1 MGHPALNIPA
11 REKGQDRPPIFV
23 HSSIDDLD
31 LTLEAFRVYS
41 HLSRRWGDGTHDSVG
56 SYSKIG
62 EHCFRAS
69 FPCASKA
76 TLKRKAI
83 AAIKELE
90 ENRLI
95 EKHKHQGYDGRD
107 ISNSYTL
114 RTRDE
119 LCNVV
124 PFPYPSEATHPPV
137 QYHSFKE
144 GTTTEG
150 STTKGAQSAS
160 KSETRE
166 QWEIGETRETFP
178 PTPPTSPSPASS
190 ATSESDQT
198 KNSVAIDEKVIDLQK
213 RRKTSLGYAPFQSV
227 SEMNEF
233 QLALTEF
240 AKATGKRNPGGFA
253 QAIVK
258 EMRTTGYEHPYWQE
272 WKNGDVI
279 GIHEKQEWE
288 ALPGQPYPYFLE
300 YLTGEL
306 KRNEY
311 TEAQALQQ
319 ANWICS
325 NPQHAKPH
333 WEKFKIRVENEAKE
347 KARLM
352 EKGLQDYVSPKWA
365 RQPSVSFDDAVTAV
379 DQIQEA
385 EPKSPQIQ
393 PSETSQDSQID
404 DWINPVASV
413 QDWLTD
419 IETKWTGIY
428 RGISQRFFSSAIAHS
443 TPDEQSEIYKL
454 LLDHSFTKEWA
465 KTLIEEEMSYDF

>member
-23 HSSIDDLD
+23 HSCIDDLD
-31 LTLEAFRVYS
+31 LSLEAFRVYS

-62 EHCFRAS
+62 EHCFRSS

-90 ENRLI
+90 ENGLI

-107 ISNSYTL
+107 IANSYTL

-119 LCNVV
+119 LSNVI
-124 PFPYPSEATHPPV
+124 PFSHPSMATHPPV
-137 QYHSFKE
+137 QYHPIE
-144 GTTTEG
+144 GTTTQG
-150 STTKGAQSAS
+150 STTKGAHSAS
-160 KSETRE
+160 EEIETRE
-166 QWEIGETRETFP
+166 QREIGETRESFP
-178 PTPPTSPSPASS
+178 DAS
-190 ATSESDQT
+190 ATSGSEQAR
-198 KNSVAIDEKVIDLQK
+198 NSAAVDEKVIDLQQ
-213 RRKTSLGYAPFQSV
+213 RRKTTLGYAPFQSV
-227 SEMNEF
+227 SEMNKF

-253 QAIVK
+253 QSIIK
-258 EMRTTGYEHPYWQE
+258 EMRSTGYEHPYWQE

-279 GIHEKQEWE
+279 GTHEKQEWE

-347 KARLM
+347 KARVM

-365 RQPSVSFDDAVTAV
+365 RQPSVSFDQAVTAV
-379 DQIQEA
+379 DQIQES
-385 EPKSPQIQ
+385 EPKSSQIQ
-393 PSETSQDSQID
+393 ESETSQDSQAD

-413 QDWLTD
+413 QDWLAD

-428 RGISQRFFSSAIAHS
+428 RGITQRFFCSAIVHS
-443 TPDEQSEIYKL
+443 TPDEQAQIYKL
-454 LLDHSFTKEWA
+454 LLNNSFTKEWA
-465 KTLIEEEMSYDF
+465 KTLIEQEMNYDF

>member
-1 MGHPALNIPA
+1 MGHPALEIPP
-11 REKGQDRPPIFV
+11 REKTQDRPPIFV
-23 HSSIDDLD
+23 HSCIDDLD
-31 LTLEAFRVYS
+31 LSLEAFRVYS
-41 HLSRRWGDGTHDSVG
+41 HLSRRWGDGTRDSVG

-76 TLKRKAI
+76 TLKRKTI

-90 ENRLI
+90 EHGLI
-95 EKHKHQGYDGRD
+95 EKHKYKGYDGRD

-119 LCNVV
+119 LCNVI
-124 PFPYPSEATHPPV
+124 PFPNPPKATHPPV
-137 QYHSFKE
+137 QYHPIK
-144 GTTTEG
+144 GTTTKG
-150 STTKGAQSAS
+150 STTK
-160 KSETRE
+160 KSHNA
-166 QWEIGETRETFP
+166 GEKNSESSSQNVEPAVTENP
-178 PTPPTSPSPASS
+178 KPSEESNDCSTTNESNQGKSS
-190 ATSESDQT
+190 AG
-198 KNSVAIDEKVIDLQK
+198 VDEKVINLKQ
-213 RRKTSLGYAPFQSV
+213 RRKTSLGDAPFESV

-253 QAIVK
+253 QSILK
-258 EMRTTGYEHPYWQE
+258 EMRSTGYEHPYWQE
-272 WKNGDVI
+272 WKQGSVI
-279 GIHEKQEWE
+279 GTHEKQEWE

-333 WEKFKIRVENEAKE
+333 WEKFKLKVEREAE
-347 KARLM
+347 
-352 EKGLQDYVSPKWA
+352 EKGRLAENNVTYLPPKWA
-365 RQPSVSFDDAVTAV
+365 RSETVSFEDAVTAV
-379 DQIQEA
+379 DKIQTDA
-385 EPKSPQIQ
+385 PQLQ
-393 PSETSQDSQID
+393 AVESSETD

-413 QDWLTD
+413 QNWLAD
-419 IETKWTGIY
+419 IATKWTGIY
-428 RGISQRFFSSAIAHS
+428 RGLSQRFFSSAIFHAS
-443 TPDEQSEIYKL
+443 LDEQTEIYKL
-454 LLDHSFTKEWA
+454 LLDNSFTKEWA
-465 KTLIEEEMSYDF
+465 KTLIAQETNYDF